1 MWLGL
6 SLLWACTGK
15 GGTEP
20 TADGGASDGGASD
33 GGVSDGGSTTVDT
46 GGDGGGTSLGG
57 GPCPDGMVPVP
68 ADDPIFCID
77 AYEGAIADGVVVSAA
92 GLSPEVGITFD
103 ESVAAC
109 QATPV
114 RDARGQEI
122 GRKRLARLSEWQ
134 DAADG
139 QPGEGG
145 LAYPWGD
152 TWVDRTC
159 ATPDLD
165 GTLWLSETQLT
176 GAIATCVSPLGAFD
190 MVGNVWEWA
199 DPELTLDISAWL
211 DARAGEGNLVMVSSD
226 GALAVDSGVEAQLGV
241 MMAGLVGNQVERAED
256 GALGVSGT
264 RLQAG
269 TSFTYRGYLSVSGG
283 APGELLPVRL
293 DPTAVEGAKS
303 FVGFQLRTEE
313 DGAAIPAKVGCAW
326 YTGSGNGCRNE
337 VYTLEHTRDFDG
349 TIGLRCAA
357 DPLPED

>member
-6 SLLWACTGK
+6 FLLWACAGK
-15 GGTEP
+15 GASNPSGDGGA
-20 TADGGASDGGASD
+20 ADGGAADGGLT
-33 GGVSDGGSTTVDT
+33 DGGSTLVDT
-46 GGDGGGTSLGG
+46 GGGGGGSSIAG

-68 ADDPIFCID
+68 ADEPSFCID
-77 AYEGAIADGVVVSAA
+77 AWEGAIVDGVVVSAP
-92 GLSPEVGITFD
+92 GLAPEIGITFD

-109 QATPV
+109 EATPV
-114 RDARGQEI
+114 LDARGQEV
-122 GRKRLARLSEWQ
+122 GRKRLARLAEWQ

-139 QPGEGG
+139 QLGEGG

-152 TWVDRTC
+152 EWVDRIC

-176 GAIATCVSPLGAFD
+176 GSIATCVSPVGAFD

-199 DPELTLDISAWL
+199 DPGLTLDISAWL
-211 DARAGEGNLVMVSSD
+211 DARAGEGNPVMVAGD
-226 GALAVDSGVEAQLGV
+226 GALSADSGVEANLGV
-241 MMAGLVGNQVERAED
+241 MMAGLVGTQVERAED
-256 GALGVSGT
+256 GSLGVSGS

-269 TSFTYRGYLSVSGG
+269 TSFSYRGYLSVSGG

-293 DPTAVEGAKS
+293 DATAVEAGAS
-303 FVGFQLRTEE
+303 FVGFQMRSEE

-326 YTGSGNGCRNE
+326 YAGAGGGCRNE
-337 VYTLEHTRDFDG
+337 VFTLEHTRDFDG

-357 DPLPED
+357 DLLPSG